1 MNCVFSAVAE
11 AEKGGGRRGR
21 AGGGLPW
28 MWGFVAPALAAVS
41 GAAEPIARERVH
53 PGPASSRFLSSPL
66 DTPLRFCPLWD
77 WLLLSGSSL
86 DHSEREK
93 IKPCFLTQRML
104 SLPEHQVLGEA
115 CTCSSMPYNACS

>member
-1 MNCVFSAVAE
+1 
-11 AEKGGGRRGR
+11 
-21 AGGGLPW
+21 
-28 MWGFVAPALAAVS
+28 MWGYVAPALAAVS

-77 WLLLSGSSL
+77 RLLLSGSSL

-93 IKPCFLTQRML
+93 IKPRFLTQRL
-104 SLPEHQVLGEA
+104 LGVPEHQARAGLQLLKCA
-115 CTCSSMPYNACS
+115 IRCLFLINLFY